1 VQCATPF
8 LADLVRVAGER
19 GEPPAALKKFVATGA
34 AIPRELAREARDVLQ
49 AEVGGAWGTTES
61 CLGAAFAPGGPPER
75 AWTTD
80 GGPMP
85 NVSLRIVDDDG
96 RELPPDTEGNFEVLT
111 DCLFDGYLNRP
122 DLTAEAITP
131 DGWYRSGDLATLDD
145 DGQLRI
151 TGRVKDVINRGGEKV
166 PVTEIEQLL
175 YAHPAVADVAIVA
188 MPDERLGERA
198 CAFVVLA
205 VDGELDFAGM
215 QAHLNAHRVTKTY
228 WPERLETVT
237 ELPRTPSGKI
247 RKFILRDQARA
258 MAERKA
264 IAR

>member
-1 VQCATPF
+1 
-8 LADLVRVAGER
+8 VRVAGER
-19 GEPPAALKKFVATGA
+19 GEAPAELRTFVATGA
-34 AIPRELAREARDVLQ
+34 AIPRELAREARSALQ

-75 AWTTD
+75 AWTSD

-85 NVSLRIVDDDG
+85 NVRLRIVDDAG
-96 RELPPDTEGNFEVLT
+96 RELPPGTEGNFEVLT

-122 DLTAEAITP
+122 DLTAEAVTP
-131 DGWYRSGDLATLDD
+131 DGWYRSGDLATLDG

-166 PVTEIEQLL
+166 PVAEVEQLL
-175 YAHPAVADVAIVA
+175 YAHPAVAEVAIVA

-198 CAFVVLA
+198 CAFVVLTG
-205 VDGELDFAGM
+205 DGELDFATM
-215 QAHLNAHRVTKTY
+215 QAHLDAHRLTKTY
-228 WPERLETVT
+228 WPERLEVVS

-247 RKFILRDQARA
+247 QKFILRDQARGV
-258 MAERKA
+258 AERKA